1 MALIALWMQ
10 LAMLAQM
17 LLMQEKIAPIL
28 IAVGVKSCFVSA
40 FGAVCVR
47 LFCRDDTANRIRT
60 ITKLPQGS
68 KTF

>member
-28 IAVGVKSCFVSA
+28 IAGRASSFRCLSA
-40 FGAVCVR
+40 RSRCAVHSFAR
-47 LFCRDDTANRIRT
+47 A
-60 ITKLPQGS
+60 
-68 KTF
+68 